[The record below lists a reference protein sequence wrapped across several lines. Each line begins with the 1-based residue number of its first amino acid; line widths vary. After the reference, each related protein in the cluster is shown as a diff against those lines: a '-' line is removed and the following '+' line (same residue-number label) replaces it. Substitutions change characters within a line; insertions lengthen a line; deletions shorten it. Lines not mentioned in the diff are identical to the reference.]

1 MNKHQLAST
10 IWESAN
16 QMRSKIEANEYKD
29 FILGFIFYKYLS
41 EREMELFRKEKLTNE
56 EIKKVDEEDVK
67 YASNEYYTGVDRRNP
82 VFFFDKILVSVLNL
96 IRVWST
102 THFFQKL
109 TNINA

>member
-41 EREMELFRKEKLTNE
+41 ERELDLFQKEKLSE
-56 EIKKVDEEDVK
+56 DEIKKVDEKDGLSTLFQTNFFRLFFR
-67 YASNEYYTGVDRRNP
+67 YCTGV
-82 VFFFDKILVSVLNL
+82 
-96 IRVWST
+96 
-102 THFFQKL
+102 
-109 TNINA
+109 

>member
-41 EREMELFRKEKLTNE
+41 ERELELFRKEKLSDE
-56 EIKKVDEEDVK
+56 EIKR
-67 YASNEYYTGVDRRNP
+67 SMRRMSSTQSMYERRLDTLLRMIICFP
-82 VFFFDKILVSVLNL
+82 HGLLWGMILM
-96 IRVWST
+96 
-102 THFFQKL
+102 
-109 TNINA
+109 

>member
-41 EREMELFRKEKLTNE
+41 ERELELFRKEKLSDE
-56 EIKKVDEEDVK
+56 EIKKVDETDVA
-67 YASNEYYTGVDRRNP
+67 YAKHMVKSAKSSQDGNSSCR
-82 VFFFDKILVSVLNL
+82 KS
-96 IRVWST
+96 
-102 THFFQKL
+102 K
-109 TNINA
+109 

>member
-41 EREMELFRKEKLTNE
+41 ERELELFRKEKLSE
-56 EIKKVDEEDVK
+56 DEMIL
-67 YASNEYYTGVDRRNP
+67 S
-82 VFFFDKILVSVLNL
+82 ILVY
-96 IRVWST
+96 T
-102 THFFQKL
+102 FFSRMFDLMLPPAAKHS
-109 TNINA
+109 IAAA